1 MLLDR
6 SASEFEQGDA
16 VEVLTNLLNELN
28 AIPAQISQQSIVKIW
43 DEVVTSSNA
52 LKREQQRLN
61 VSGDIDIL
69 IVQEDQRWKAAE
81 SAHALAE
88 KEYEDLVADFK
99 KMQKRKAKSGE
110 DAPVKSK
117 TLMSTLHSYFKF
129 VTRKKKKIM
138 RRMTLLTTQS
148 LRQH

>member
-99 KMQKRKAKSGE
+99 KMQKRKTKSGE